1 MDFYPRPSHAEVGG
15 SRCSFCI
22 VLMSSSSGM
31 LVADRFQLVSLIGMW
46 VNLPVLKNFWPA
58 FWTMT
63 AGHKNCTTFAD

>member
-1 MDFYPRPSHAEVGG
+1 MDFYPRPSHAAVGG

-31 LVADRFQLVSLIGMW
+31 LVADTLQLVSLIGMRAN
-46 VNLPVLKNFWPA
+46 VSVLKNFWPA
-58 FWTMT
+58 FWIMT